1 MATAEDNAEVV
12 PDDPSFP
19 EENQEEKETQ
29 QTEEA
34 ADESK
39 ESETEKSVNQKEIET
54 LQAQKEHWRKKAQDL
69 EKKSKSVAQK
79 TEDTSQSDD
88 EFRPRVEF
96 LLENRDLNADEYD
109 HLAAVALRNSGKIN
123 LESLREAKKS
133 EAEYIGY
140 LRKKA
145 ESKSKLPGSTSASG
159 VSRVQKT
166 PEEIGKMTRDEHMR
180 YEAQVMK
187 ENQGI

>member
-1 MATAEDNAEVV
+1 MANEEEREPEVL
-12 PDDPSFP
+12 PDAPE

-39 ESETEKSVNQKEIET
+39 ESETEKSENQKEIET

-69 EKKSKSVAQK
+69 ERKSKSSVAQK

-145 ESKSKLPGSTSASG
+145 ESKSKLPGSTSAS
-159 VSRVQKT
+159 
-166 PEEIGKMTRDEHMR
+166 
-180 YEAQVMK
+180 
-187 ENQGI
+187 